1 MHSDGSPEPSGS
13 TLFAFRVQ
21 LRGPPEKVEV
31 SPVWRAPV
39 STTTGRVSGRIVMR
53 QPPIDTPK

>member
-39 STTTGRVSGRIVMR
+39 STTTGRVRADR
-53 QPPIDTPK
+53 YAPAAN